1 MLHSPPVSSSL
12 SPAIATSLPTNVV
25 NLTASINGSPTISTR
40 SYPQSASR
48 PLLKQSNENKILVS
62 RYIMELAVFW
72 TKRLRAVTRTRR
84 WMSLSA
90 KLSRSL
96 LVLAPSTHVCSW
108 VPPSAKNHSSRIP
121 CFLLLLALAV
131 RQPPPALSS
140 RACPGAA
147 AHILLHSPRGSAV
160 TRPASGPPLPPLS
173 SSHSSRRTRRAAAHT
188 VVSPCPVRTAPR
200 YSARFPPA
208 ACAASC
214 LQFC

>member
-48 PLLKQSNENKILVS
+48 PLLKQSNENKILLS

-96 LVLAPSTHVCSW
+96 SVFAPSTHVCSW
-108 VPPSAKNHSSRIP
+108 LPPSAKITPIRLRGFWFCSPWPSGSHRRRYRRGH
-121 CFLLLLALAV
+121 ALAQRLIYFSTHPEAV
-131 RQPPPALSS
+131 QQDGQL
-140 RACPGAA
+140 PG
-147 AHILLHSPRGSAV
+147 HRYRRSLLRIL
-160 TRPASGPPLPPLS
+160 
-173 SSHSSRRTRRAAAHT
+173 
-188 VVSPCPVRTAPR
+188 
-200 YSARFPPA
+200 PA
-208 ACAASC
+208 ALAEPQPISS
-214 LQFC
+214 